1 MSSIDP
7 LCCSP
12 GRELLAQWEENEE
25 YRHLSPMELSL
36 AIRAQTDDPATASA
50 IASQLQLRTQAEG
63 KFGSLARTMLW
74 TRDGYEQ
81 ATRWVL
87 AREHAAR
94 FVKAG
99 ATHIGDLGCGIGA
112 DSLAFARAGM
122 RVTSYDINDEAVS
135 AARENLS
142 SFPSA
147 RVEKRD
153 VSTLGPEDF
162 EAEGFDALFADPARR
177 TGKQGGSKRISSP
190 SDWSPSLDRVLSWAQ
205 HVPRLGVKVAPGIP
219 YELIPSQFHAR
230 WTSVDGDLLEA
241 ALWSPSL
248 ASEGAGRSACVITR
262 DEVHTLE
269 DPQIASADSPARQ
282 AVVGQLGSYL
292 YEPDSA
298 VIRAGMVARL
308 SEDLDA
314 HLISE
319 SIAYLSASQLI
330 PTPFA
335 AAFEVI
341 DQVNLR
347 AKNIQ
352 QALRAHDI
360 GRVEVKKRGADIQPD
375 ALRKS
380 LKLTGSQAGVVIATR
395 IGQSHRAII
404 ARRISAGEA

>member
-122 RVTSYDINDEAVS
+122 QVTSYDINDEALS

-162 EAEGFDALFADPARR
+162 KAEGFDALFADPARR

-190 SDWSPSLDRVLSWAQ
+190 SDWSILGTACPAFRGESCAGHSLRTHSFP
-205 HVPRLGVKVAPGIP
+205 VPC
-219 YELIPSQFHAR
+219 
-230 WTSVDGDLLEA
+230 
-241 ALWSPSL
+241 AL
-248 ASEGAGRSACVITR
+248 
-262 DEVHTLE
+262 D
-269 DPQIASADSPARQ
+269 
-282 AVVGQLGSYL
+282 
-292 YEPDSA
+292 
-298 VIRAGMVARL
+298 
-308 SEDLDA
+308 
-314 HLISE
+314 
-319 SIAYLSASQLI
+319 
-330 PTPFA
+330 
-335 AAFEVI
+335 
-341 DQVNLR
+341 
-347 AKNIQ
+347 
-352 QALRAHDI
+352 
-360 GRVEVKKRGADIQPD
+360 KR
-375 ALRKS
+375 
-380 LKLTGSQAGVVIATR
+380 
-395 IGQSHRAII
+395 
-404 ARRISAGEA
+404 

>member
-81 ATRWVL
+81 ATRWLL

-112 DSLAFARAGM
+112 DSLAFACAGM
-122 RVTSYDINDEAVS
+122 RVTSYDINDEALS

-205 HVPRLGVKVAPGIP
+205 SVPRLGVKVAPGIP

-262 DEVHTLE
+262 DEIHTLE
-269 DPQIASADSPARQ
+269 DPQTASADSPARQ
-282 AVVGQLGSYL
+282 AIVGQLGSYL
-292 YEPDSA
+292 YEP
-298 VIRAGMVARL
+298 
-308 SEDLDA
+308 
-314 HLISE
+314 
-319 SIAYLSASQLI
+319 
-330 PTPFA
+330 
-335 AAFEVI
+335 
-341 DQVNLR
+341 
-347 AKNIQ
+347 
-352 QALRAHDI
+352 
-360 GRVEVKKRGADIQPD
+360 
-375 ALRKS
+375 
-380 LKLTGSQAGVVIATR
+380 
-395 IGQSHRAII
+395 
-404 ARRISAGEA
+404 